1 MRVSRGDG
9 GSQQTPSTRP
19 RKISIE
25 PHNEGHCWIGTL
37 KRVGIHICE
46 NVGSEDGRSAWA
58 ASEERSTSR
67 PQPEYSDHSCRVVSL
82 YGNTTTPPPILA
94 IPKSIIPSRLW
105 PPVPLLAFAPRPEV
119 CVLGG
124 VERLQVN
131 ELLWS
136 LEASGSLPLPA
147 VLTAPIRLDVVQQV
161 HSTQMSDRG
170 PRGGC

>member
-1 MRVSRGDG
+1 MARSK
-9 GSQQTPSTRP
+9 GSAFIFV
-19 RKISIE
+19 K
-25 PHNEGHCWIGTL
+25 TL
-37 KRVGIHICE
+37 GARMAGQHGLPPKR
-46 NVGSEDGRSAWA
+46 RRT
-58 ASEERSTSR
+58 RSTSR